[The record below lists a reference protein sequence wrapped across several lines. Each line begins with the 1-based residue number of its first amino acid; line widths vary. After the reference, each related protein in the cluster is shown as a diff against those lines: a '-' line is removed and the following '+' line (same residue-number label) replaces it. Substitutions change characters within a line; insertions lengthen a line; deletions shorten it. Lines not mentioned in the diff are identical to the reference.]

1 MEQKIVQTYED
12 QNNAIE
18 KIRDTLAKSRNLR
31 KRDFDQLMKPIVD
44 LQNHRKE
51 QIHKLLK
58 DFCREEE
65 ENIFELKKILVGK
78 NNSTMDDFYVLKEK
92 ILSRPK
98 AREAELSELLKSF
111 HQDQAELDAVL
122 RRLLAKGTNIQ
133 VKDLKRAIRAFQADH
148 YADAVVVDDILKE
161 FSQIKQ
167 DIDHQWEA
175 VVNTVGLRKYVTRTT
190 DD

>member
-1 MEQKIVQTYED
+1 
-12 QNNAIE
+12 
-18 KIRDTLAKSRNLR
+18 
-31 KRDFDQLMKPIVD
+31 MKPIVD
-44 LQNHRKE
+44 LQNLRKE
-51 QIHKLLK
+51 QIHKFLE

-65 ENIFELKKILVGK
+65 QDISELKRILEGK
-78 NNSTMDDFYVLKEK
+78 GGSTSEGFSILKEK

-111 HQDQAELDAVL
+111 HQDQAELDTVL

-148 YADAVVVDDILKE
+148 YGDAIVVDDILKE
-161 FSQIKQ
+161 FSQIKE

-175 VVNTVGLRKYVTRTT
+175 VVNTVGLRKYAARTT